1 MRAIAAKLA
10 TAFLAAAFAGALI
23 APGVHADE
31 GWTITSVHA
40 NIALSADSRL
50 TIQEDTRVDFG
61 SQQKHGIFRTIPT
74 RYRYDDTHDRYYD
87 VTVNS
92 VTDGA
97 QPVMYTTSVDNYNE
111 VIKIGDPNVLVSGR
125 QRYVI
130 SYTVA
135 GAMNSF
141 ADHDELFWNVDGA
154 LWPVPK
160 QSVVATVKFPA
171 GSFQRAAC
179 YQGPN
184 GSLETCPFTHTTS
197 LATYN
202 STRQLAS
209 GEQMSIVTAL
219 DKGAITVP
227 PPLLEPRL
235 RQFPQDAFSI
245 NPLTVATGPT

>member
-1 MRAIAAKLA
+1 MRVRAARHGLA
-10 TAFLAAAFAGALI
+10 LLAAIWAFGLWMPTA
-23 APGVHADE
+23 HADE
-31 GWTITSVHA
+31 GWVITSFHSE
-40 NIALSADSRL
+40 IIIGADSRL
-50 TIQEDTRVDFG
+50 AIQEDIQVDFG
-61 SQQKHGIFRTIPT
+61 SQQKHGIFRTIPM

-87 VTVNS
+87 LAVSS

-130 SYTVA
+130 TYTVA

-160 QSVVATVKFPA
+160 QSVIATVKFPT
-171 GSFQRAAC
+171 GSFQKAAC

-184 GSLETCPFTHTTS
+184 GSLETCSFTHTSS

-209 GEQMSIVTAL
+209 GEEMSIVTAIN
-219 DKGAITVP
+219 KGAV
-227 PPLLEPRL
+227 
-235 RQFPQDAFSI
+235 
-245 NPLTVATGPT
+245 N